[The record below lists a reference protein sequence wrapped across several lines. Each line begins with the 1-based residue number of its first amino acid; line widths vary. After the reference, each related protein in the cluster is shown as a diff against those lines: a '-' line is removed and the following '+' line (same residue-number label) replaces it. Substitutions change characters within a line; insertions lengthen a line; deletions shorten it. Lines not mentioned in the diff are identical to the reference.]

1 MEQYSGHVVKVFS
14 GFVSP
19 TGITVTNSTVVVA
32 DGTEV
37 KLLNL
42 ESRTVCSAISG
53 MTSVGDVAMNAD
65 EQLTIPDPVTNKVL
79 IFKFVDGKFEIE
91 NKFGTGLLGNWC
103 IVK

>member
-14 GFVSP
+14 GF
-19 TGITVTNSTVVVA
+19 A

-42 ESRTVCSAISG
+42 ESGTVCTAITG
-53 MTSVGDVAMNAD
+53 MKSVGDVTMNAD

-79 IFKFVDGKFEIE
+79 IFKLVDGKFEIE
-91 NKFGTGLLGNWC
+91 NKFGSGLLGNEDG
-103 IVK
+103 KLHTHFS